1 MRSRKGLV
9 GAVVVTALLAIY
21 VWAILGRAQA
31 LVGTGEPVG
40 IAIGIGVL
48 LIPLLVIGLIAW
60 EFWLAVT
67 VQKMADELA
76 AAGELPVDDLPRSP
90 GGRIDRAAA
99 DAAFEEHRAHAEEHP
114 DDWRSWY
121 HVAFAYDASGDRK
134 RARAM
139 LRKAA
144 GMYRTERKASR

>member
-1 MRSRKGLV
+1 MRNRKGLI
-9 GAVVVTALLAIY
+9 GAVVVTALLALY
-21 VWAILGRAQA
+21 VWAIVGRAAA
-31 LVGTGEPVG
+31 LMGTGEPAG

-60 EFWLAVT
+60 EFWLAFT
-67 VQKMADELA
+67 VQRMADELA

-99 DAAFEEHRAHAEEHP
+99 DAAFEEHRARAEEHP